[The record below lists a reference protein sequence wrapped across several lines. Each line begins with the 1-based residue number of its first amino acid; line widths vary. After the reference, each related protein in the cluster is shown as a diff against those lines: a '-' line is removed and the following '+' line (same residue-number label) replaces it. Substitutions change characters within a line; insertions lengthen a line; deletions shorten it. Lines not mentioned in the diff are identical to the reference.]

1 MIIQNELVP
10 AEAEV
15 KLAMESKKYLVVKNH
30 VREIAEAETSNCEN
44 SQEQSKITKES
55 SHKRKKRK
63 KPEKQLSSSNDEC
76 MVKKDTNEISISDLE
91 ELKRVYKKCK
101 SVLLKIESKYGHLLD
116 LGEEDYIS
124 QKRKHNSDTEKECK
138 CALNSKVVFSD
149 DGEVVQAVGSSHDYH
164 ICPERLPTFNRY
176 QPAQDICPDRLPTY
190 KRYQPAQ
197 DIQIESES
205 FAVPLPDT
213 IQELENMLK
222 EPLTALLRQRVIDKI
237 RFTRQVNL
245 NMIRFDKKNLV
256 EKLKANPDEIID
268 FKGTN
273 FSSIIGYPA

>member
-10 AEAEV
+10 AEASEV
-15 KLAMESKKYLVVKNH
+15 KLTMESKKYLVVKNH

-44 SQEQSKITKES
+44 SQKQSKMIEES
-55 SHKRKKRK
+55 SHKGK
-63 KPEKQLSSSNDEC
+63 KPEKQLSSSSDEC
-76 MVKKDTNEISISDLE
+76 ILKKGTNEMSVSDLE

-101 SVLLKIESKYGHLLD
+101 SVLLKIESKYGHLLNSD
-116 LGEEDYIS
+116 DEECIT
-124 QKRKHNSDTEKECK
+124 QKRKHVSDTEKECK
-138 CALNSKVVFSD
+138 CALNSKIVFSD
-149 DGEVVQAVGSSHDYH
+149 DGEVVQAIGSSYNYH
-164 ICPERLPTFNRY
+164 ICPDRLPPFKRY
-176 QPAQDICPDRLPTY
+176 QLSQDICPDRLPTY

-213 IQELENMLK
+213 IQELEKMLK
-222 EPLTALLRQRVIDKI
+222 EPLTAILRQRVIDKI

-273 FSSIIGYPA
+273 FSSIVGYPA